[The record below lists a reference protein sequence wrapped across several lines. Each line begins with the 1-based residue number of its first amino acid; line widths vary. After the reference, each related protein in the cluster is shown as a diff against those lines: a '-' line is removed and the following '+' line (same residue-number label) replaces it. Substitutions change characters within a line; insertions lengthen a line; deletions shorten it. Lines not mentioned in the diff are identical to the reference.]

1 MFQIGEIQMDQ
12 IISDTK
18 IPIRIAFVK
27 PDGTP
32 NITSSWYEQIE
43 GEIYCATKKWQR
55 LFHIF
60 RIIQNAVLR

>member
-1 MFQIGEIQMDQ
+1 MFQIRETQMDQ

-32 NITSSWYEQIE
+32 NITSLWYEQIE
-43 GEIYCATKKWQR
+43 GKFIVQQKNGKDCFISSE
-55 LFHIF
+55 
-60 RIIQNAVLR
+60 